1 MLSKS
6 EYVYKIINSSG
17 SIFHSYNYDI
27 IKFGNINIPKD
38 VHFKSI
44 DRSELLFGNSF
55 DDEFI
60 NINLFKSK
68 NSVDYNFLM
77 SNVIS
82 KLLSSS

>member
-17 SIFHSYNYDI
+17 STFQSYNYDI
-27 IKFGNINIPKD
+27 YKFGNINTVKNL
-38 VHFKSI
+38 HLKSI
-44 DRSELLFGNSF
+44 DRSELLFSNNF
-55 DDEFI
+55 DDEPI
-60 NINLFKSK
+60 KINLFKSE
-68 NSVDYNFLM
+68 NSIQYNFLM

>member
-27 IKFGNINIPKD
+27 IKFGNINTPKH
-38 VHFKSI
+38 VHLKSI
-44 DRSELLFGNSF
+44 DRSELLFENNF
-55 DDEFI
+55 DDESI
-60 NINLFKSK
+60 NINLYKSK
-68 NSVDYNFLM
+68 NSIQYDFFM
-77 SNVIS
+77 SNIIS